1 MGLFKKREKRAE
13 TLTTYKIYMNH
24 SGKAADPAVET
35 PIVTADGEFLAVRDA
50 EKQFPKLKVA
60 KVERAD

>member
-1 MGLFKKREKRAE
+1 MGLFKGGNKKAN
-13 TLTTYKIYMNH
+13 TLTTYKIFMNH
-24 SGKAADPAVET
+24 TGKAADPFVES
-35 PIVTADGEFLAVRDA
+35 PLVTADSEFLAVRDA

>member
-1 MGLFKKREKRAE
+1 M
-13 TLTTYKIYMNH
+13 TTYKIFMNQT
-24 SGKAADPAVET
+24 GKAADPFVEA
-35 PIVTADGEFLAVRDA
+35 PLVTADGEFLAVRDA